1 MTQPTGVQVIS
12 SAAIVGVAV
21 IAGSL
26 ILARSLDRV
35 TQQLDSGVGRLEQ
48 IRVAVNEAKDSL
60 GNLQAARPAA
70 APRRGPDP
78 NRRYTINTD
87 GSPATGPKTAK
98 VTVVEFSDFQ

>member
-1 MTQPTGVQVIS
+1 MTQATGRQVIAA
-12 SAAIVGVAV
+12 AAIVGVAV

-26 ILARSLDRV
+26 VLARSLNQV
-35 TQQLDSGVGRLEQ
+35 TQQLDSTVGRLEQ
-48 IRVAVNEAKDSL
+48 IRVAVNDAKDSL
-60 GNLQAARPAA
+60 SNLRAAGPA

-87 GSPATGPKTAK
+87 GSPAVGPKTAK